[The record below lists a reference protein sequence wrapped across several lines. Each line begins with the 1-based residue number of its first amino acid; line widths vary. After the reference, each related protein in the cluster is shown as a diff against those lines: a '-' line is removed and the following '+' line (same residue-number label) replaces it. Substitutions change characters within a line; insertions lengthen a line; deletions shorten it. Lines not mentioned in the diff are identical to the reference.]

1 MAADDKVLAVRLYGE
16 RIGLLE
22 QTPIGKMCFTYLPE
36 STRRLSIG
44 MPVQAEPYDEVRT
57 EAYFGGLLP
66 ESEMARKA
74 IGKRYGINHH
84 NSFSLLKAIGY
95 DCAGAVSLHPV
106 EELIQ
111 SESVKSFSL
120 EGSVLSD
127 QELYLHIQEL
137 PKKPLFLGVE
147 GLRLS
152 LAGAQ
157 DKAAVCLIDNE
168 VALPQNGCPTTHILK
183 PVIQGFEGMV
193 HNEYLCLR
201 LAARIGLSVPHVEIR
216 WAQDVPYLLI
226 ERYDRVVQDNQV
238 QRIHQEDFCQALGIV
253 SSRKYQNDGGPDF
266 KACFDLL
273 YNTTQPVKDRNALA
287 ALMVF
292 NYLIGNMDAHGK
304 NFSLL
309 HGRRRAR
316 VNTGTFS
323 GVYTDDFI
331 ELTPVYDV
339 ICTRAYPDLAE
350 KMAMKIGGYYEPD
363 KIMSRHWERQ
373 CKEMGYSYPALRETL
388 RQQALSI
395 LDVVHSERNQLIEAN
410 LFHPIVDEMIRF
422 FERHINKTME
432 RFTS

>member
-1 MAADDKVLAVRLYGE
+1 MTTDDKVLAVHLYGE
-16 RIGLLE
+16 PIGLLE
-22 QTPIGKMCFTYLPE
+22 QTLAGKMRFTYYPDAVR
-36 STRRLSIG
+36 SLSIG
-44 MPVQAEPYDEVRT
+44 MPVQTEAYDEIQT

-74 IGKRYGINHH
+74 IGKRYGVNYH

-95 DCAGAVSLHPV
+95 DCAGAVSLHAL
-106 EELIQ
+106 EEQ
-111 SESVKSFSL
+111 GQPEGAKFFPL
-120 EGSVLSD
+120 EGRVLSE
-127 QELYLHIQEL
+127 QKFYQHIREL
-137 PKKPLFLGVE
+137 PQKPLFLGVE

-183 PVIQGFEGMV
+183 PVIQGFDGMV
-193 HNEYLCLR
+193 HNEYLCLT
-201 LAARIGLSVPHVEIR
+201 LAQRIGLNVPHVEIR
-216 WAQDVPYLLI
+216 WAQDTPYLLI
-226 ERYDRVVQDNQV
+226 ERYDRIVQDNQV

-253 SSRKYQNDGGPDF
+253 SSRKYQNDGGPNF

-309 HGRRRAR
+309 HRPMQGQS
-316 VNTGTFS
+316 VGMLLGLTHPE
-323 GVYTDDFI
+323 DFV

-339 ICTRAYPDLAE
+339 VCTRAYPDLTE
-350 KMAMKIGGYYEPD
+350 KMAMKIGGYYEWD
-363 KIMSRHWERQ
+363 KILPRHWERH
-373 CKEMGYSYPALRETL
+373 CKEIGYSYPALREVL
-388 RQQALSI
+388 HQQALTI
-395 LDVVHSERNQLIEAN
+395 LDAVQTERNQLIEAN
-410 LFHPIVDEMIRF
+410 LFHPIVDEMTRF
-422 FERHINKTME
+422 FERHIHKTLE
-432 RFTS
+432 RFND